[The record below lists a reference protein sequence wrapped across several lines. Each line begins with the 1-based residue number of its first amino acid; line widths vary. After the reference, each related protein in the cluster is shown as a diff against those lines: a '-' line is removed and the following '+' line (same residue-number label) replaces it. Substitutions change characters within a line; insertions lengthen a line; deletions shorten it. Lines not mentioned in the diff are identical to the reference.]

1 MFYDFHLFSK
11 WRIRYVKPKPIL
23 ALIFIF
29 LKFRDKSMQNFKIFS
44 IKRLLVSFQI
54 LILNIYCFHLNFHFH
69 YFYFQALFNI
79 RGLKESFC
87 VVKDTLEILLVLW
100 LGQSCTHGQAHEV
113 YAAPICVPVCKWYI
127 NCNNRQLANSSTTL
141 DKASFSSTWLQP
153 LAIMTSRIV
162 FMKHIQG
169 NDKFSLTIIIIIPYE
184 PLPLRLVIR

>member
-1 MFYDFHLFSK
+1 MLKLFSSLSLSLSQCSK
-11 WRIRYVKPKPIL
+11 FGS
-23 ALIFIF
+23 ALHGWVRMQTFFKYWVCFGSAFTSKVHFLSYKQCYRNIF
-29 LKFRDKSMQNFKIFS
+29 
-44 IKRLLVSFQI
+44 
-54 LILNIYCFHLNFHFH
+54 
-69 YFYFQALFNI
+69 
-79 RGLKESFC
+79 
-87 VVKDTLEILLVLW
+87 
-100 LGQSCTHGQAHEV
+100 CTHEV

-169 NDKFSLTIIIIIPYE
+169 NDKFSLTIIIMIIIPYE